1 LQLLEGLNFPIFSCP
16 LSAKS
21 HKYET
26 KRELSVVIVAFV
38 ENTDFMRVSEV
49 KISKMGKLKLE
60 GEDKIRI

>member
-1 LQLLEGLNFPIFSCP
+1 MQISFWVSPFFPA
-16 LSAKS
+16 SAKS

-60 GEDKIRI
+60 GEDKVRI